1 MRDLAL
7 DERHRQRPE
16 VAAIPRPGQV
26 VSRDVA
32 VTGRDL
38 FLGGRGG
45 GVGAPPPPP
54 ESQYLTHSIPYHAMP
69 CRINHILLERI

>member
-16 VAAIPRPGQV
+16 ITAIPRPGQV

-38 FLGGRGG
+38 FFGRGG
-45 GVGAPPPPP
+45 GGVGVPPPPP
-54 ESQYLTHSIPYHAMP
+54 KSQYLTLSIPYIPYHTV
-69 CRINHILLERI
+69 

>member
-16 VAAIPRPGQV
+16 ITAIPRPGQV
-26 VSRDVA
+26 ISRDVA

-38 FLGGRGG
+38 FLGGEE
-45 GVGAPPPPP
+45 GVLVFPHHHPRV
-54 ESQYLTHSIPYHAMP
+54 ST
-69 CRINHILLERI
+69 

>member
-16 VAAIPRPGQV
+16 ITAIPRPGQV
-26 VSRDVA
+26 ISRDVA

-38 FLGGRGG
+38 FFWEGRR
-45 GVGAPPPPP
+45 GVGVPPPPP
-54 ESQYLTHSIPYHAMP
+54 KSQYLTHTMP
-69 CRINHILLERI
+69 CHAV